1 MKHLAT
7 GYKYGMSVFTHL
19 DRHCYWSH
27 SGSAAYAYEHSQHCM
42 WLCSKLPL
50 AMCSSMHKGC
60 CTCMMH
66 KDYNFSYI

>member
-1 MKHLAT
+1 MACQSSCILTGTAT
-7 GYKYGMSVFTHL
+7 GATQEVQPMHMST
-19 DRHCYWSH
+19 RSIAMCMYSH
-27 SGSAAYAYEHSQHCM
+27 M

-66 KDYNFSYI
+66 KDYNFS